1 MDVLFGNLIHH
12 WIDRIPLSVKIGE
25 DLCNFPR
32 PTAMN
37 FIIAIIA
44 FMVRVEFEL
53 RENAGRIKNRGERK
67 VKGRNRDREEKM

>member
-1 MDVLFGNLIHH
+1 MDLLFGNLIHH
-12 WIDRIPLSVKIGE
+12 WIDRIPPSVKIGE

-37 FIIAIIA
+37 FIIAP